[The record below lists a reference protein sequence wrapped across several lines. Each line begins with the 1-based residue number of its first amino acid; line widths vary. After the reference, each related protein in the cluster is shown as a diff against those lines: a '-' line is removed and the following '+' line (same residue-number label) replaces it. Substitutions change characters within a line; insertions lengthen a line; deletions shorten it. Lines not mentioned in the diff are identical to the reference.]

1 MEPLLWKAFLVL
13 NITPGVIV
21 DSGAND
27 GGTTLMLAQ
36 RFSAHTS
43 WSIEPIEVNVNYIHA
58 RVREK
63 NCSNVR
69 IIHGGLGNG
78 LNFSSYPSALNLPR
92 SRKKNERGPQTGR
105 IDNYKDQQDQKEQT
119 LYPVYTIDQLM
130 RHHRLALAHIDVEGY
145 EIDVLEGARRTL
157 QRDRPPISVETFPKT
172 NPARHSQL
180 ISVLSDINYDCK
192 TIRERCGY
200 PDDCR
205 NMLCAPKERF

>member
-1 MEPLLWKAFLVL
+1 MEPLLWEAFLVL

-27 GGTTLMLAQ
+27 GRTTVMLAQ
-36 RFSAHTS
+36 QFPAHTI

-58 RVREK
+58 RVREE

-78 LNFSSYPSALNLPR
+78 LNFSSYPSALNIPR
-92 SRKKNERGPQTGR
+92 IRKKKELGPQTGR
-105 IDNYKDQQDQKEQT
+105 IDNYRDQRYQEEQT

-130 RHHRLALAHIDVEGY
+130 PHQRLALAHIDVEGY
-145 EIDVLEGARRTL
+145 EIDVLEGAKRTL

-172 NPARHSQL
+172 NPTRHRQL
-180 ISVLSDINYDCK
+180 MSVLSDINYDCK
-192 TIRERCGY
+192 TIRELCGY
-200 PDDCR
+200 PYDCR
-205 NMLCAPKERF
+205 NMLCTPKRKS